1 MKRKSVLSWC
11 IALLFLAGV
20 IIYVNLP
27 GHEVQAQPFSS
38 DYSSIP
44 VGSELGKRCAEFS
57 VETAG
62 GGQFRLSEH
71 LGKPVVINFW
81 ATWCGPCVLEL
92 PNFQQLS
99 DTYSEQLSVIAL
111 HASLLTED
119 WLAYLNDYDYTIPF
133 ALDAD
138 GSILTSL
145 GGSMMLPQTVVI
157 DRNGVIVYNKTGSLD
172 YPTLEAIILPLLQ
185 K

>member
-1 MKRKSVLSWC
+1 MKLKSVLSWC

-20 IIYVNLP
+20 IVFVNLP
-27 GHEVQAQPFSS
+27 GQETQIQPVPS

-44 VGSELGKRCAEFS
+44 AGSEPGMRCADFT
-57 VETAG
+57 VETADG
-62 GGQFRLSEH
+62 SVFRLSEH

-81 ATWCGPCVLEL
+81 ATWCGPCVTEL

-99 DTYSEQLSVIAL
+99 DTYGSQLSVIAL
-111 HASLLTED
+111 HASLLTDD
-119 WLAYLNDYDYTIPF
+119 WLAFLSDYDYTIPF

-145 GGSMMLPQTVVI
+145 GGSMMLPQTAVL
-157 DRNGVIVYNKTGSLD
+157 DQNGIIVYNKAGSLD
-172 YPTLEAIILPLLQ
+172 YPALEAIIAPLL
-185 K
+185 KK

>member
-1 MKRKSVLSWC
+1 M
-11 IALLFLAGV
+11 
-20 IIYVNLP
+20 
-27 GHEVQAQPFSS
+27 
-38 DYSSIP
+38 
-44 VGSELGKRCAEFS
+44 
-57 VETAG
+57 
-62 GGQFRLSEH
+62 
-71 LGKPVVINFW
+71 INFW

>member
-1 MKRKSVLSWC
+1 MKLKSVLPWC

-27 GHEVQAQPFSS
+27 AQEVQTQSFSS
-38 DYSSIP
+38 DYSNIP
-44 VGSELGKRCAEFS
+44 VGSESGMRCADFS
-57 VETAG
+57 VETADG
-62 GGQFRLSEH
+62 DQFRLSEH
-71 LGKPVVINFW
+71 LGKPVIINFW

-99 DTYSEQLSVIAL
+99 DTYESQLSIIAL

-119 WLAYLNDYDYTIPF
+119 WLAYLDNYSYTIPF

-138 GSILTSL
+138 GSILASL
-145 GGSMMLPQTVVI
+145 GGFMMLPQTVVI
-157 DRNGVIVYNKTGSLD
+157 DQNGIIVYNKTGSLD
-172 YPTLEAIILPLLQ
+172 YPTLEAIVLPLLQ